1 MADKYHCIKKTVRLT
16 PEESRQLAT
25 KAEEAGMNEA
35 EYGLSIIDIHD
46 IFLLN
51 PHISGFLSP
60 GAGYSCL
67 YRPFIFYLNQRL

>member
-35 EYGLSIIDIHD
+35 EYIR
-46 IFLLN
+46 FT
-51 PHISGFLSP
+51 ISQKPDDYPEFVNS
-60 GAGYSCL
+60 
-67 YRPFIFYLNQRL
+67 